1 MHDVPPLPSIPQQ
14 YMMETSHPPPWPSM
28 ERDVR
33 PDGSQYYDDITAY
46 SVQPSHLNDNHA
58 QEELSAYS
66 AFYQP
71 SVSQRG
77 FEKYDTMHLDPF
89 ALEAEGRSAYGPPP
103 GRATRHISVCS
114 DPQSVQGDDVA
125 ISQYAG
131 SSSSGSRASQ
141 LPLPRESGIPIMV
154 SGSNGPLIK
163 LHPPST
169 RTSRQSSA
177 AGSVQRKKHW
187 I

>member
-14 YMMETSHPPPWPSM
+14 YMSETDQPPPRPSTN
-28 ERDVR
+28 RGVTPHD
-33 PDGSQYYDDITAY
+33 SQFYDDSTAY
-46 SVQPSHLNDNHA
+46 SVQPSHLKDNYA
-58 QEELSAYS
+58 QEELSTYS

-89 ALEAEGRSAYGPPP
+89 ALEAEGRSAYGQPL
-103 GRATRHISVCS
+103 GRVTPHISICS
-114 DPQSVQGDDVA
+114 YPQSVQGDDVA
-125 ISQYAG
+125 VSQYAG